1 MNRYPA
7 KPMMD
12 EMAKYGRYGDSM
24 LVHMN
29 PAEVAGIASLV
40 PGGLTR
46 NPVTGQPEA
55 FAFLIPMLMN
65 AAGAG
70 LSALQAAA
78 VTGASSAIINKD
90 LGKGALDAITAGATA
105 GIGEAISGALGT
117 ATDTATQL
125 TTEVAKEGATQAA
138 TEGAAKAAAE
148 GVTSVAPEVTELAQ
162 VAIKNPQAFPATAA
176 EAAKT
181 TREFGFGA
189 SQDGVSLSDIPAD
202 LAQAPSALSATD
214 AARLAR
220 LKQLNM
226 ASGPVSPEMAKM
238 IGTPN
243 DAVRG
248 SMFDRINAGVRSLG
262 TMGQLG
268 IAGVAQGAK
277 GDMEMREAARRRGE
291 AFRAEGEADR
301 REGFENLQAAYT
313 ASGVPTGLSS
323 ARSEM
328 SRYQQPPMYAAGGG
342 QVRGMEEGGATKED
356 ENPYANQYAGLGAA
370 RDIARFMGGARG
382 YMGVD
387 PVTVQQRLRGPD
399 VVAPPRDYM
408 PGFEPEFQYF
418 QNLTRD
424 PDGNIVGTP
433 DVPDRSYRPMRQ
445 GVISRS
451 QYFDPVL
458 QAPQSNA
465 QMNEYRRTLEKLD
478 PGPLGEA
485 AVMGLASEG
494 SVLSP
499 MQQNMFQQY
508 APLAPFN
515 TAQRGRISELMDR
528 GMSMSQAIGNQESS
542 RSKGYDLDG
551 DGVVT
556 DAEFTQATAEPETP
570 DVPEY
575 AAGLPP
581 EQQAIITQYMEQ
593 YGEDT
598 GKFLTSLMTG
608 GLGGLFN
615 HMNKG
620 GEAEGKKMPEV
631 GPAPEPQVGPPP
643 TGGDIP
649 IRTSMMEGT
658 VPDGGVA
665 SVPTEFT
672 QQGDPMRAEVDR
684 DMAALRAVVRGEI
697 DDESVKDEIIN
708 GFIAKYGQEAY
719 EMARRTFL
727 GEVPQEGIA
736 MMSMGGMA
744 PQTQGL
750 LQGPGSGMDD
760 KIPGMIGSSQP
771 VAVSPGEYIV
781 AADVVSGLGEGS
793 SEAGA
798 EELDRMMD
806 RVRMARNGTTEQ
818 ASRINERK
826 VMPA

>member
-40 PGGLTR
+40 PGGRLTT

-55 FAFLIPMLMN
+55 FLPLLLGFAAKGLGLSALGTGAFVGAGTAAITGDLKRGILSGLTAGFGAGIADA

-70 LSALQAAA
+70 EAAQVA
-78 VTGASSAIINKD
+78 SDVVNPDVVANVGEIATKGSDVVAGGLGNISGPAGMVSPPVDEIVTGAGEVASS
-90 LGKGALDAITAGATA
+90 
-105 GIGEAISGALGT
+105 T
-117 ATDTATQL
+117 ATDPGVLDSIRSSIPDAFKSGTG
-125 TTEVAKEGATQAA
+125 VGEGISQNLGFSGNIAGAGIAA
-138 TEGAAKAAAE
+138 GTME
-148 GVTSVAPEVTELAQ
+148 
-162 VAIKNPQAFPATAA
+162 
-176 EAAKT
+176 
-181 TREFGFGA
+181 
-189 SQDGVSLSDIPAD
+189 QDRLQEQFAR
-202 LAQAPSALSATD
+202 QEM
-214 AARLAR
+214 ARL
-220 LKQLNM
+220 
-226 ASGPVSPEMAKM
+226 
-238 IGTPN
+238 
-243 DAVRG
+243 
-248 SMFDRINAGVRSLG
+248 
-262 TMGQLG
+262 
-268 IAGVAQGAK
+268 
-277 GDMEMREAARRRGE
+277 GE
-291 AFRAEGEADR
+291 AEADR
-301 REGFENLQAAYT
+301 KEAYDDLQRGYAMAQP
-313 ASGVPTGLSS
+313 GIPTGLSD

-328 SRYQQPPMYAAGGG
+328 SRRTPPPMYAAGGG
-342 QVRGMEEGGATKED
+342 QVRGMEEGGVTN
-356 ENPYANQYAGLGAA
+356 ENPYARQYAGLGAA

-478 PGPLGEA
+478 PGPLDEA
-485 AVMGLASEG
+485 SVMGLASEG
-494 SVLSP
+494 STLSTA
-499 MQQNMFQQY
+499 QQNMFQQY

-570 DVPEY
+570 DVPDY
-575 AAGLPP
+575 AEGLPP
-581 EQQAIITQYMEQ
+581 EQQAVIQEYMQ
-593 YGEDT
+593 TFDPDT
-598 GKFLTSLMTG
+598 AKFLASLMTG
-608 GLGGLFN
+608 GLGSIGSY
-615 HMNKG
+615 MAEG
-620 GEAEGKKMPEV
+620 GEAEAKKMPEV
-631 GPAPEPQVGPPP
+631 GPPA

-658 VPDGGVA
+658 VPDGGIA
-665 SVPTEFT
+665 RVPTEFT
-672 QQGDPMRAEVDR
+672 QQAMPSEQEMSMLAMAVLGQTENPDPIINMFVDKYGPDVYR
-684 DMAALRAVVRGEI
+684 QARQMILESVVPNAQTEGMVRG
-697 DDESVKDEIIN
+697 N
-708 GFIAKYGQEAY
+708 
-719 EMARRTFL
+719 
-727 GEVPQEGIA
+727 
-736 MMSMGGMA
+736 
-744 PQTQGL
+744 
-750 LQGPGSGMDD
+750 GSGMDD
-760 KIPGMIGSSQP
+760 KVQGMIGKDQP

-793 SEAGA
+793 SDAGA
-798 EELDRMMD
+798 KELDRMMD
-806 RVRMARNGTTEQ
+806 KVRMERNGTTQQ
-818 ASRINERK
+818 APRIDERK

>member
-78 VTGASSAIINKD
+78 ITGASSAIINQD

-105 GIGEAISGALGT
+105 GIGDAISGALSAGT
-117 ATDTATQL
+117 DAATQMA
-125 TTEVAKEGATQAA
+125 TQSVAEGATQAA
-138 TEGAAKAAAE
+138 TEGAAQAAAE
-148 GVTSVAPEVTELAQ
+148 GVAQSGVIPDLGGIPDLAG
-162 VAIKNPQAFPATAA
+162 QAGT
-176 EAAKT
+176 
-181 TREFGFGA
+181 
-189 SQDGVSLSDIPAD
+189 GVDLDLSNLQLGPDTLRPMDINQMVPSDITRMGMSSYTPPPPTAK
-202 LAQAPSALSATD
+202 PPLSFSD
-214 AARLAR
+214 
-220 LKQLNM
+220 KIDQ
-226 ASGPVSPEMAKM
+226 
-238 IGTPN
+238 
-243 DAVRG
+243 
-248 SMFDRINAGVRSLG
+248 GVENLG

-277 GDMEMREAARRRGE
+277 GDMEMREAARAQAE
-291 AFRAEGEADR
+291 ALRAEGEASRAESRADLNR
-301 REGFENLQAAYT
+301 AYAVARPDIPVGIDYDT
-313 ASGVPTGLSS
+313 R
-323 ARSEM
+323 RSEM
-328 SRYQQPPMYAAGGG
+328 SRRTAGLLPMGAAGGG
-342 QVRGMEEGGATKED
+342 QVQKMDEGGKATD
-356 ENPYANQYAGLGAA
+356 LAA
-370 RDIARFMGGARG
+370 VRDVYRFIGGPRG
-382 YMGVD
+382 YGGRD
-387 PVTVQQRLRGPD
+387 ATAIQKGLRGED
-399 VVAPPRDYM
+399 IIAPPKDYM

-418 QNLTRD
+418 QNLARD

-433 DVPDRSYRPMRQ
+433 DVPDRGYRPMRQ

-451 QYFDPVL
+451 QYFDPIL

-478 PGPLGEA
+478 PGPLDEA
-485 AVMGLASEG
+485 TVMGLASEG

-528 GMSMSQAIGNQESS
+528 GMSMSQAIGNQESA

-556 DAEFTQATAEPETP
+556 DAEFEEATAEPEKPAVP
-570 DVPEY
+570 DY
-575 AAGLPP
+575 AEDLPP
-581 EQQAIITQYMEQ
+581 EQQALVQQYLEM
-593 YGEDT
+593 YDPDT
-598 GKFLTSLMTG
+598 AKFLASLMTSGIRGVGNFMAEG
-608 GLGGLFN
+608 GDA
-615 HMNKG
+615 
-620 GEAEGKKMPEV
+620 EAEKVPEV

-643 TGGDIP
+643 SGGDIP

-658 VPDGGVA
+658 IPDGGIA
-665 SVPTEFT
+665 RVPTEFT
-672 QQGDPMRAEVDR
+672 QQVDPMRAEVDR
-684 DMAALRAVVRGEI
+684 DIAALRAVVRGEI
-697 DDESVKDEIIN
+697 DDERVKDEIIN

-719 EMARRTFL
+719 ERARQTFL

-736 MMSMGGMA
+736 MMNMGGMA
-744 PQTQGL
+744 PQTEGML
-750 LQGPGSGMDD
+750 RGPGSGMDD
-760 KIPGMIGSSQP
+760 MIPGMIGSSQP

-798 EELDRMMD
+798 EELDKMMD
-806 RVRMARNGTTEQ
+806 RVRMARNGTTQQ
-818 ASRINERK
+818 APRINERK
-826 VMPA
+826 IMPA